1 MKKLVCVLAA
11 ASLTAAVL
19 TGCGGKNKP
28 EETSAA
34 ATTQAAATDGA
45 AEKGETSEAAKEEST
60 EARELVKIT
69 VGASPAPHAEIL
81 EAAKPLMAEAGY
93 DLVIKE
99 YNDYVQPNMAV
110 DSGDLDANY
119 FQHLP
124 YLEQFNV
131 EKGTD
136 LVSAKTIHYEPFG
149 IYAGRTASLEELK
162 DGAKVVV
169 PNDTTNEARAL
180 LLLEAQGLIKL
191 KEGAGLTATKK
202 DIVENTKKLDIIES
216 EAAQI
221 PRALQDV
228 DIAVINGNYAI
239 EAGFKVSEAL
249 ATEDSKSVAAVTY
262 GNVVCVKKGNENN
275 PAVLA
280 LIDALTSDTI
290 TKYIEDT
297 YEGAVVPLN

>member
-28 EETSAA
+28 EESTA
-34 ATTQAAATDGA
+34 ATTQAASTEGT
-45 AEKGETSEAAKEEST
+45 AEKGETSEAAKEESS
-60 EARELVKIT
+60 EAKELVKFT

-110 DSGDLDANY
+110 ESGDLDANY

-131 EKGTD
+131 EKGTN

-149 IYAGRTASLEELK
+149 IYAGKTASLEELK

-202 DIVENTKKLDIIES
+202 DIVENAKKLDIIES

-239 EAGFKVSEAL
+239 EAGFKVSQAL
-249 ATEDSKSVAAVTY
+249 ATEDAKSVAAVTY
-262 GNVVCVKKGNENN
+262 GNVVCVKKGNENS

>member
-1 MKKLVCVLAA
+1 MKKLLCVLAA

-19 TGCGGKNKP
+19 TGCGGSKT
-28 EETSAA
+28 EESSAA
-34 ATTQAAATDGA
+34 AATQAAS
-45 AEKGETSEAAKEEST
+45 SEAK
-60 EARELVKIT
+60 ELVKFT

-81 EAAKPLMAEAGY
+81 TAAKPLMAEAGY

-99 YNDYVQPNMAV
+99 YNDYVQPNLAV

-124 YLEQFNV
+124 YMEQFNV
-131 EKGTD
+131 EKATD
-136 LVSAKTIHYEPFG
+136 LVSAMSIHYEPFG
-149 IYAGRTASLEELK
+149 IYAGKTASLEELK

-191 KEGAGLTATKK
+191 KEDAGLTATKK
-202 DIVENTKKLDIIES
+202 DVLENPKKLDIIES

-239 EAGFKVSEAL
+239 EAGFNVSDAL
-249 ATEDSKSVAAVTY
+249 AIEDAASVAAVTY
-262 GNVVCVKKGNENN
+262 GNIVCVKNGNEKD

-280 LIDALTSDTI
+280 LIEALTSDTV
-290 TKYIEDT
+290 TKYIEDK